1 MRRKT
6 YWWVTKPICSEE
18 CRWSTDLKIE
28 GWLFDLTKQARK
40 KRSCLYF
47 WASNSGNVDKMPME
61 SVEQRIPCLQ
71 NSKADRLSYRG
82 NAPRLGL
89 NCPCF
94 ENTLHDQC
102 RLNFRGIQISQTNLD
117 ANVEKH
123 NSSGVSAWVHSGK
136 ASSDDGKSN
145 LKNYYELLR
154 CLRLGS

>member
-1 MRRKT
+1 
-6 YWWVTKPICSEE
+6 
-18 CRWSTDLKIE
+18 
-28 GWLFDLTKQARK
+28 
-40 KRSCLYF
+40 
-47 WASNSGNVDKMPME
+47 MPME

-94 ENTLHDQC
+94 EDALHDQC
-102 RLNFRGIQISQTNLD
+102 RLNFRGIQISQTNVD

-136 ASSDDGKSN
+136 ASSYDGKSN
-145 LKNYYELLR
+145 LKNYELH
-154 CLRLGS
+154 